1 MRISPKGL
9 SYTFFVL
16 PVIAILAGA
25 GLYALLDAEAE
36 GGPPSNVVSA
46 VAAQADSA
54 EPVTEIVVVL
64 YPFEDELGPLEQPD
78 GWLIAQ
84 DETEFASLLSEHSGD
99 AGFIGTIV
107 WTDGSS
113 TMEWPPTDAG
123 SIHLKTTVFDFDT
136 LALWRQEEYTPGL
149 LLDPPEILD
158 DAPVVDEA
166 VFDLRLWQQEGA
178 NVAGVYHMRVRA
190 SDGGVALVSRSVRAI
205 DARGYDEDGDNNTDR
220 GFWWPWACCPS
231 QQLFCSL
238 FHHYCPWVCADC
250 NSCVHDCWAGGQNPC
265 HSCGVCGFSDVLCE
279 FVPFAHCR

>member
-136 LALWRQEEYTPGL
+136 LALWRQEAYTPGF
-149 LLDPPEILD
+149 LLDPPEMLD
-158 DAPVVDEA
+158 DAPGMDETAMVVRFCQVEGDGAAGCYQMRFRAPDGA
-166 VFDLRLWQQEGA
+166 VFARRLMSPIKAVPYGEQGP
-178 NVAGVYHMRVRA
+178 
-190 SDGGVALVSRSVRAI
+190 
-205 DARGYDEDGDNNTDR
+205 RG
-220 GFWWPWACCPS
+220 GFWYPLCCLSQVIFCNWAHTLCPS
-231 QQLFCSL
+231 CCTQCASCF
-238 FHHYCPWVCADC
+238 ADC
-250 NSCVHDCWAGGQNPC
+250 LYQQVANPC
-265 HSCGVCGFSDVLCE
+265 HSCHLCGLSDILCHI
-279 FVPFAHCR
+279 VPGAYCP